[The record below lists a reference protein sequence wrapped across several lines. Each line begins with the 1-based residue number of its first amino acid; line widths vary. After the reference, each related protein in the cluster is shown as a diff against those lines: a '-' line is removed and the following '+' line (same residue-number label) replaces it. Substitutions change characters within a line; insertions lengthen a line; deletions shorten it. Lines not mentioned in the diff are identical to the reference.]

1 MFEQAQEVI
10 VVIWVAFFVIIL
22 VGLIVG
28 LDSRDVY
35 VASSQLRVLLLRI
48 QKILQ
53 KARGK

>member
-10 VVIWVAFFVIIL
+10 VGIWVAFFVIIL

>member
-48 QKILQ
+48 QKCLQ